1 LKCLAAKLLVAKG
14 AKLDAIR
21 VQLAQRA
28 ASVSAGAQPTEATST
43 TSWIRLDAAATGA
56 QSTLHQFL
64 GLLKRGAADQLAGF
78 FDHKGQFVDSS
89 GKRWIGRAEVGK
101 GAETLLAPFAKRN
114 ASFRI
119 EDTTAVPSH
128 TFVAS
133 VLWEFAAASTDRSR
147 SVLRMSIV
155 MVWADE
161 AWAIVLAQVTP
172 VALS

>member
-1 LKCLAAKLLVAKG
+1 MLGIFRLPDSFAAKLLLARG
-14 AKLDAIR
+14 AKPETIHEELAKDFTPTLVSVNTRPASTILDA
-21 VQLAQRA
+21 
-28 ASVSAGAQPTEATST
+28 
-43 TSWIRLDAAATGA
+43 
-56 QSTLHQFL
+56 FL
-64 GLLKRGAADQLAGF
+64 GLLKTGISDKLASF
-78 FDHKGQFVDSS
+78 FDEEGQFVDSF
-89 GKRWIGRAEVGK
+89 GKRWFGRKEIEKV
-101 GAETLLAPFAKRN
+101 AETLFAAFAKRN
-114 ASFRI
+114 ASFRL
-119 EDTTAVPSH
+119 EDTTAGPSH